1 MSYFNSPDKEYQQR
15 RILDTK
21 VTGVGIQ
28 FERFRDESRLLHG
41 SISSL
46 QAWDPDLSTV
56 TSDRNR
62 RILKVINDGG
72 GDESLQHVFS
82 VQYRTFNRHNS
93 SSNDH
98 EGPTRSRD
106 MSFPRWVEEKAR
118 SGDIDDFL
126 SINLAP
132 IEFNYLRQR
141 SAELADYLNNGLPGK
156 GMGATTKAAQSFCE
170 SRIKTRSF
178 LDVVID
184 RPRVFIPRS
193 PSSSTG
199 GCYLSLGTVAIKS
212 WFEEALVQ
220 NTIDWYR
227 VLDLNVGLG
236 ITVELF
242 EPATGLAS
250 PDTFFETKLTVMKPT
265 TGKVTQVRGRIETFN
280 IGLSYRDFLMLKLIM
295 QENVSKPVD
304 ETKWEN
310 IEKLFWQTEGEPGG
324 GASHKETGVLYAESA
339 RYVRFGESKVS
350 TKETE
355 TKIEF
360 LLESMNITLHRDDWF
375 DNLDEEHAS
384 FLCYDICKFSVQTF
398 EANLTKRSN
407 GSKSASFSLRDM
419 SFTDLGDYGRLA
431 RDIYLG
437 GNEQKRPPC
446 AFSVVAEGY
455 GESSQGPLLA
465 LDIDTEGSTKQ
476 IDLKV
481 NTLSITMLPRSIDD
495 VISFGS
501 GKWHCP
507 RLFETNKSATTDV
520 STRTD
525 SESTKSVGSIQFKF
539 VAMYPR
545 LLLLADETDP
555 FSRALVLRGVAV
567 GNINRIRE
575 EVSIASKKFS
585 DIKSTTTLSGHFKE
599 LDTRVHQ
606 NVDELIGPNR
616 KLPGPKANSLG
627 IPLIEPVTI
636 MTEVKNVSRSRFP
649 STRFLTIEIDPVA
662 TLFSFSDVGLI
673 EAVVKKWSKK
683 KKAKAKTTKEKD
695 IINKGRSVPPALNVT
710 KTNSS
715 QFSKSSDVSGGV
727 SDQPVSFD
735 VVILTRKIG
744 LTLRKSSTSVI
755 VDTSSNPGIH
765 SGDVLSSIN
774 GTRVGKLPLPY
785 IVNLFES
792 SQRPLT
798 ITLQRFE
805 EQHRS
810 LLGQGGNIYGGV
822 SSSTDVNELETM
834 TLDKSGELE
843 GPKQGEEQAVSHAHR
858 FECTFR
864 CGVPSGLQIVT
875 GLGGNAVVNEFNFE
889 LFSFST
895 ETSRGVTASAD
906 KPEENAFAMASTSS
920 KHARLPLPGA
930 IIVAIDGQ
938 EVPAEEALLLLSSY
952 ESSIQN
958 GKPYVISFVV
968 ADSAMWGVITNFDV
982 KLSFKLTLVDDTSGR
997 DMPVLRTGMDGTS
1010 LVAAHGL
1017 TTATRRIKPRRP
1029 SLISYN
1035 PDESCDSP
1043 TGVLT
1048 VESEIS
1054 SVEVEYY
1061 NATINQWEPLIEPH
1075 SIGASIERQG
1085 HLLNVKLGDHL
1096 HQQNMESSPVD
1107 FFCINV
1113 SRIFAKSDRLLFYLT
1128 SPVHILFILIT
1139 CVRYLIALLEY

>member
-1 MSYFNSPDKEYQQR
+1 LRHKQSADIYS
-15 RILDTK
+15 
-21 VTGVGIQ
+21 
-28 FERFRDESRLLHG
+28 LLG
-41 SISSL
+41 
-46 QAWDPDLSTV
+46 
-56 TSDRNR
+56 
-62 RILKVINDGG
+62 
-72 GDESLQHVFS
+72 
-82 VQYRTFNRHNS
+82 
-93 SSNDH
+93 
-98 EGPTRSRD
+98 
-106 MSFPRWVEEKAR
+106 
-118 SGDIDDFL
+118 
-126 SINLAP
+126 
-132 IEFNYLRQR
+132 YLTHQKT
-141 SAELADYLNNGLPGK
+141 GK
-156 GMGATTKAAQSFCE
+156 GMGATSKAAQSFCK

-178 LDVVID
+178 LDVIID

-193 PSSSTG
+193 PSSATG

-220 NTIDWYR
+220 NAMDWYR
-227 VLDLNVGLG
+227 VLDIKLGLG

-242 EPATGLAS
+242 EPATGLAN
-250 PDTFFETKLTVMKPT
+250 PDTFFDTKLTVMKPT
-265 TGKVTQVRGRIETFN
+265 TGKVTQVRGGIETFN
-280 IGLSYRDFLMLKLIM
+280 IRLSYRDFLMLKLIM

-310 IEKLFWQTEGEPGG
+310 IEKLFWQTEGEPGE
-324 GASHKETGVLYAESA
+324 GASHKDTGVLYAESA
-339 RYVRFGESKVS
+339 RFVRFGESQVP

-355 TKIEF
+355 TNIEF

-384 FLCYDICKFSVQTF
+384 FLCYEICKFSVQNF
-398 EANLTKRSN
+398 EAKLTKRSN
-407 GSKSASFSLRDM
+407 GRMSASFSLHDM

-455 GESSQGPLLA
+455 GESSQGPLLS
-465 LDIDTEGSTKQ
+465 LDIDTEGSTKK

-481 NTLSITMLPRSIDD
+481 NTLSITLLPRSIED

-507 RLFETNKSATTDV
+507 RLFEKNNSATIAA
-520 STRTD
+520 SPSTD
-525 SESTKSVGSIQFKF
+525 SEETTKSVGSIQFKF

-555 FSRALVLRGVAV
+555 FSRALVLRGLAV
-567 GNINRIRE
+567 GNIVRIHERVSVASE
-575 EVSIASKKFS
+575 EFS
-585 DIKSTTTLSGHFKE
+585 DIKSTTTLSGHFNE

-616 KLPGPKANSLG
+616 KLPGSKANTLG
-627 IPLIEPVTI
+627 MPLIEPVTI
-636 MTEVKNVSRSRFP
+636 TMEVKNVSRNRFP

-662 TLFSFSDVGLI
+662 TLFSFGDVGLI

-695 IINKGRSVPPALNVT
+695 LINSGRRSVPPALNVT

-727 SDQPVSFD
+727 SNQPVSFD
-735 VVILTRKIG
+735 LVIRTRKIG

-755 VDTSSNPGIH
+755 VDTSSNPSVH
-765 SGDVLSSIN
+765 NGDVLSSIN
-774 GTRVGKLPLPY
+774 GTPVGKLPLPY
-785 IVNLFES
+785 IVNMFENS
-792 SQRPLT
+792 PRPLT
-798 ITLQRFE
+798 ITLQRAE
-805 EQHRS
+805 EQRRS
-810 LLGQGGNIYGGV
+810 HLSQNIYGGM
-822 SSSTDVNELETM
+822 SSSTGFNELD
-834 TLDKSGELE
+834 TLTSDKSVESK
-843 GPKQGEEQAVSHAHR
+843 GPKQGREQAASRAHR
-858 FECTFR
+858 FECTLK

-875 GLGGNAVVNEFNFE
+875 GIGGNAVVNEFNSE

-895 ETSRGVTASAD
+895 DTSRDISSSSAD
-906 KPEENAFAMASTSS
+906 KSLSQENAFPVTSASST
-920 KHARLPLPGA
+920 HERLPLPGV
-930 IIVAIDGQ
+930 IIVAIDGE
-938 EVPAEEALLLLSSY
+938 EVSAEEALLLLSSY

-958 GKPYVISFVV
+958 AKTYVISFVE
-968 ADSAMWGVITNFDV
+968 ADSAMWGVITNLDV

-997 DMPVLRTGMDGTS
+997 DMPVLRTGINGTS

-1017 TTATRRIKPRRP
+1017 TTSTKRINAKRP
-1029 SLISYN
+1029 SLISYD
-1035 PDESCDSP
+1035 PDESCDFP

-1061 NATINQWEPLIEPH
+1061 NASVNQWEPLIEPH
-1075 SIGASIERQG
+1075 CIGASIERQG
-1085 HLLNVKLGDHL
+1085 HLLSVELGDQL
-1096 HQQNMESSPVD
+1096 HKRNMEASPVD

-1113 SRIFAKSDRLLFYLT
+1113 SRTEFSPNLIGFFTHPQLT
-1128 SPVHILFILIT
+1128 VSFLQLRS
-1139 CVRYLIALLEY
+1139 RYLIALLEY